1 MACRA
6 PTRAVAPTQ
15 TTQRMQTATKTRR
28 EEKGGWTCSAC
39 EHVNAMTASECAV
52 CQTPRN
58 PVRKTKVVNKVG
70 ETSG

>member
-6 PTRAVAPTQ
+6 PTRAVAPTHMTQ
-15 TTQRMQTATKTRR
+15 TQTQTQTRR
-28 EEKGGWTCSAC
+28 EEKGGWTCPAC

-52 CQTPRN
+52 CQTPKN

-70 ETSG
+70 EARE